1 MEKKTFKE
9 RVNEVKVKTES
20 FWHDHKGTIVKGA
33 IGAAVAVSGF
43 VLFKKACSSVDD
55 EFGNLGGVITGG
67 EKVAGPNTL
76 NVDDQEIAEMLRK
89 EIDIDQTE
97 AAIMGKLEEIRDICA
112 DKDIVVNV
120 MAGINGEE
128 PFDKAYIGTE
138 IYKDS
143 VCLKSDW

>member
-9 RVNEVKVKTES
+9 CVKGVKAKANS
-20 FWHDHKGTIVKGA
+20 FWHDHKGTIVKTA
-33 IGAAVAVSGF
+33 IGATVTVAGI
-43 VLFKKACSSVDD
+43 VLFKKACSSVDE
-55 EFGNLGGVITGG
+55 EFGDLGGAITNVK
-67 EKVAGPNTL
+67 KVGGPN
-76 NVDDQEIAEMLRK
+76 VDNQELAEMLRK

-97 AAIMGKLEEIRDICA
+97 AAIKGKLEEIRDIAA
-112 DKDIVVNV
+112 DRDIVVNV
-120 MAGINGEE
+120 MAGINGKE

>member
-1 MEKKTFKE
+1 MEKKTFKK

-20 FWHDHKGTIVKGA
+20 FWHDHKGAIVKGA

-76 NVDDQEIAEMLRK
+76 NVGDQEIAEMLRK

-112 DKDIVVNV
+112 DKDIVVNI

-143 VCLKSDW
+143 VCLRDTW

>member
-1 MEKKTFKE
+1 MERKTFKE
-9 RVNEVKVKTES
+9 RVNGVKVKANN
-20 FWHDHKGTIVKGA
+20 FWINHKGTIVKGA

-43 VLFKKACSSVDD
+43 VLFKKACSSVDE
-55 EFGNLGGVITGG
+55 EFGDLGGAITDA
-67 EKVAGPNTL
+67 EKVAGPN
-76 NVDDQEIAEMLRK
+76 VDNQELAEMLRK

-97 AAIMGKLEEIRDICA
+97 AAIVGKLEEIRDIA
-112 DKDIVVNV
+112 AEKDIVVNV

-128 PFDKAYIGTE
+128 PFDKAYVATE

>member
-33 IGAAVAVSGF
+33 ISAAVAVGGF

-55 EFGNLGGVITGG
+55 EFGNLGGTITGG
-67 EKVAGPNTL
+67 EKVAGP

-97 AAIMGKLEEIRDICA
+97 AAIMSKLEEIRDICA